1 MKKTL
6 LLQIL
11 LLVCLGLYAQETK
24 TITGKVFVLND
35 LPVSGIIVS
44 AHKSKAAVV
53 TDSVGNFT
61 IVSMK
66 KDKLSFKGKSFHTA
80 HLNVNDKTQDTVSV
94 KMDFINTEK
103 SVDIAVG
110 YGYISEKDRT
120 QAIEHI
126 KNGRNY
132 CTYLSIYDLIREH
145 FTGITITRDGC
156 IIVRGINTLYGS
168 PCATYVVNG
177 QMTDDIS
184 YISPCDIKEISLLKD
199 GSAAIYGSRSA
210 NGVFIIN
217 LKDGH

>member
-11 LLVCLGLYAQETK
+11 LLVCLGTYAQQTK

-44 AHKSKAAVV
+44 AQKSKAAVA
-53 TDSVGNFT
+53 TDSVGEFT
-61 IVSMK
+61 IVSLK
-66 KDKLSFKGKSFHTA
+66 KDKLSIKAKSFHTKRL
-80 HLNVNDKTQDTVSV
+80 HINDKTKDTISV
-94 KMDFINTEK
+94 KLNFINTEK
-103 SVDIAVG
+103 SVDIAIG
-110 YGYISEKDRT
+110 YGYINEKDRT

-126 KNGRNY
+126 KNGRNF
-132 CTYLSIYDLIREH
+132 CSYLNIHELIRER
-145 FTGITITRDGC
+145 FAGVTITRDGC

-177 QMTDDIS
+177 QIRDDIS
-184 YISPCDIKEISLLKD
+184 YISPCDIKDISLLKD

-210 NGVFIIN
+210 NGVLIID
-217 LKDGH
+217 LKDGN